1 MVVSSLSSVFLTV
14 SLAFSRFSFCYAE
27 WNAMLTDKLFL
38 VGELIAQL
46 SQVKL
51 HLLQKLMVAVGLD
64 IHFILL
70 IEQLLL

>member
-1 MVVSSLSSVFLTV
+1 
-14 SLAFSRFSFCYAE
+14 
-27 WNAMLTDKLFL
+27 MLTDKLFL

-46 SQVKL
+46 SQVEL